1 MTQNAPGT
9 QLLAGK
15 QDSDDYLYS
24 KAHAHWT
31 LFVLSVLMLFDYVD
45 RQALSSL
52 LPLIKQ
58 EWKLSDA
65 QLGALVAAVNVA
77 IALLALPT
85 AIWADRWSRTK
96 SAGIMA
102 AVWSMATA
110 ACGIA
115 TNFAQLLAARFLIGT
130 GEAGYTAAGNSLI
143 AAAFPKRLR
152 GTMIGVFQ
160 SVAVF
165 GSVLGVALGG
175 IIGVALGWR
184 YAFGLVAVPGLLFAV
199 LMFFVRDY
207 ETLPVANSNRF
218 SPWLGHLKE
227 LFCKPVL
234 WLVYFGSAIQFFVI
248 ATVGNWMPS
257 FFNRIYELPADQ
269 AGVRSGLLALCS
281 AFGVMAG
288 GWISDRVIAGNP
300 CRRLWLPG
308 VFSVLTASL
317 FVAAFLQP
325 PGLVQQVLLALG
337 NFVMVALISP
347 VITVIQEV
355 VPPAMRSTSTGA
367 MVTCN
372 NLFGMALGPLVLGA
386 LSDKFDLA
394 TAMLLVS
401 FMPILAAAAF
411 FVAVPLYAREFDAK
425 TAVLSP

>member
-1 MTQNAPGT
+1 MTQNALVT
-9 QLLAGK
+9 QLPPDKLDA
-15 QDSDDYLYS
+15 DRYLYS

-52 LPLIKQ
+52 LPLVKQ
-58 EWKLSDA
+58 EWRLNDA

-110 ACGIA
+110 ACGVA

-160 SVAVF
+160 SVALF

-207 ETLPVANSNRF
+207 ENPPLATEQMNSNRF
-218 SPWLGHLKE
+218 SQWSGYLKE
-227 LFCKPVL
+227 MFRKPVL
-234 WLVYFGSAIQFFVI
+234 WLVYLGSAIQFFVI
-248 ATVGNWMPS
+248 ATIGNWMPS
-257 FFNRIYELPADQ
+257 FFNRVYGLPADQ
-269 AGVRSGLLALCS
+269 AGVRSALLALCS
-281 AFGVMAG
+281 AFGVMVG
-288 GWISDRVIAGNP
+288 GWFADRVIAGNP

-308 VFSVLTASL
+308 VFSVLTATL

-325 PGLVQQVLLALG
+325 PGVVQQGLL
-337 NFVMVALISP
+337 S
-347 VITVIQEV
+347 
-355 VPPAMRSTSTGA
+355 
-367 MVTCN
+367 
-372 NLFGMALGPLVLGA
+372 
-386 LSDKFDLA
+386 LA
-394 TAMLLVS
+394 TS
-401 FMPILAAAAF
+401 
-411 FVAVPLYAREFDAK
+411 
-425 TAVLSP
+425 